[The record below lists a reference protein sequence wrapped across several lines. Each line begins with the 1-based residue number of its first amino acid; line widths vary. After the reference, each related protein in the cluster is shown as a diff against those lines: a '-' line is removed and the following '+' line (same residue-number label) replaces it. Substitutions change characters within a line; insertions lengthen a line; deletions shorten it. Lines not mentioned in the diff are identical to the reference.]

1 MGMHGNNSKQ
11 KIGNQRIILRD
22 EDCIYY
28 NVWATI
34 KNETESISA
43 INILHSVLFTF
54 IVQTCQKDKT
64 WCLRCL
70 ATVVTLF

>member
-22 EDCIYY
+22 EDC
-28 NVWATI
+28 TI
-34 KNETESISA
+34 MSEQQSRMKLNP
-43 INILHSVLFTF
+43 L
-54 IVQTCQKDKT
+54 VQSTYCTVFYLLLSFKHVNRIKLDV
-64 WCLRCL
+64 RCL